1 MAESSREEILA
12 DFQACTGIEDLGL
25 AIQHL
30 EDTNWVLLDA
40 VNRALPQDNP
50 PPAAGPLI
58 GPAASPGPHPPTP
71 PPRSDSVPDPAADP
85 PPSPPPPPN
94 PLSFADL
101 GTGSSPSGGFP
112 NLLSGF
118 GGGSG
123 SGFVLPGG
131 GGATFG
137 IPGPAFGGASGSGFG
152 VTLADDFVSAAPSG
166 RTRLLELNIEY
177 RDRMI
182 HLKVPDTESIKV
194 VKTLLQNETGVPPCQ
209 QELRG
214 WKGNTPFPYTD
225 RRLLSEMNLPKEN
238 FLFLLTPDIPPS
250 LQNGDMEQTSSED
263 PMFKLTILDESHDQ
277 TYNLNFPPSHTV
289 LQVKTDVHA
298 VTDIPV
304 YRQRWE
310 GWPEN
315 TVDHMT
321 LDKTGIPREHILS
334 VSLQA
339 ENSMPVIDV
348 TDRHSD
354 VEISDDEEY
363 ADAPEVME
371 EDDYFMSHMGESSRS
386 GIQPLLPD
394 DFGDEALAGL
404 KFAEEFGNRYGTPH
418 PLFFPGSLND
428 AISEACTKP
437 ASERKMLAVYLHH
450 DSSVLTNVFC
460 TQVLCA
466 EAIVAQLSENF
477 ISWGW
482 DLTYSTNKQRLLDM
496 INRHFGSVAA
506 ATVRNFDIERFPL
519 VLLIAKIKG
528 SLEVFQV
535 IHGNV
540 TLDELMSSLLN
551 AQESYHSQVGV
562 EVQAEHESAARS
574 QVKDEQA
581 YAYQE
586 ALLADQNKEVV
597 KKEQEEEAKL
607 QEAIE
612 EAKRRSEVEA
622 RDKEAADKALEMKK
636 AEDLLPQEPAQDC
649 GKPLANIRFRPPV
662 GELFTRR
669 FLATDSLSVLLN
681 FLVSRGYLTREY
693 KVLSSWPRRDLTQL
707 DHKSTLQ
714 DLKLCPQETLTLEQ
728 ISSGDSDSE

>member
-1 MAESSREEILA
+1 MASREEILA

-25 AIQHL
+25 AIHHL
-30 EDTNWVLLDA
+30 EETNWILLDA

-50 PPAAGPLI
+50 LPGI
-58 GPAASPGPHPPTP
+58 GPIAASASPGPHPPTP
-71 PPRSDSVPDPAADP
+71 PPRTDSVPSPVTDP
-85 PPSPPPPPN
+85 PPSPPPPNPPN
-94 PLSFADL
+94 RLSFSDL
-101 GTGSSPSGGFP
+101 GTSAGASPGFPP
-112 NLLSGF
+112 NLLSSF
-118 GGGSG
+118 GGGSS
-123 SGFVLPGG
+123 SGFVLPGVP
-131 GGATFG
+131 TFG
-137 IPGPAFGGASGSGFG
+137 LPGPAFGGASGSGFG
-152 VTLADDFVSAAPSG
+152 VTLADDFVSVGSSS

-214 WKGNTPFPYTD
+214 WKGNSPFPFTD

-238 FLFLLTPDIPPS
+238 FLFLLTPDIPPE
-250 LQNGDMEQTSSED
+250 LLNGDMEQPSPED
-263 PMFKLTILDESHDQ
+263 LMFKLTILDETRDQ
-277 TYNLNFPPSHTV
+277 TYNLNFPPTHTV

-310 GWPEN
+310 GWPAN
-315 TVDHMT
+315 TLDHVT
-321 LDKTGIPREHILS
+321 LDKVGIPREHILS

-339 ENSMPVIDV
+339 ENSMPVLDAEER
-348 TDRHSD
+348 DMD
-354 VEISDDEEY
+354 VEISDDEY

-371 EDDYFMSHMGESSRS
+371 DDYFMSQIGESSRS

-418 PLFFPGSLND
+418 PGFFPGSLND
-428 AISEACTKP
+428 AISESCTKP

-496 INRHFGSVAA
+496 VNRHFGSVAA
-506 ATVRNFDIERFPL
+506 ATVRNFDVERFPL
-519 VLLIAKIKG
+519 LLLIAKIKG

-551 AQESYHSQVGV
+551 AQESYQSQVGV
-562 EVQAEHESAARS
+562 EVQAERDSNFRRLE
-574 QVKDEQA
+574 KDEQA
-581 YAYQE
+581 YAYNE
-586 ALLADQNKEVV
+586 ALLADQNKEVA

-622 RDKEAADKALEMKK
+622 RDKEAKDKASLMEK
-636 AEDLLPQEPAQDC
+636 AEAKVPQEPAADC
-649 GKPLANIRFRPPV
+649 GKPMANIRFRPPT
-662 GELFTRR
+662 GDLFTRR

-681 FLVSRGYLTREY
+681 FLVSKGYLTGEY

-707 DHKSTLQ
+707 EDKKSTLLE
-714 DLKLCPQETLTLEQ
+714 LKLCPQETLTLEQ